1 MKHAENESSREWQS
15 TRGMLIT
22 EALLCPLNFC
32 TAIISVNGCR
42 NEPNGGTHD
51 LRGIEIAGDIL
62 NHVTEEILNT
72 SSAAGERKAVSAYD
86 PMAIRI
92 GCTPCWQ

>member
-15 TRGMLIT
+15 TRGILIT
-22 EALLCPLNFC
+22 EVLLCPLNFC
-32 TAIISVNGCR
+32 TATISVNGCR
-42 NEPNGGTHD
+42 NDPNGGTRD

-62 NHVTEEILNT
+62 NHMTEEILNT
-72 SSAAGERKAVSAYD
+72 SSAPGERKAVSAYD

-92 GCTPCWQ
+92 GCTPCCQ